1 MAENEI
7 TTEKGSKNFPEA
19 YIRFRTVLDALEITA
34 MRYFL
39 ENKDERERVERAE
52 EFEQILMPI
61 IKKYQSQ
68 MMSDSHPGE
77 CPDGFFNCGGCCLA
91 YPCP

>member
-1 MAENEI
+1 MEENKTI
-7 TTEKGSKNFPEA
+7 TEKGSKNFPEA
-19 YIRFRTVLDALEITA
+19 YIRFRTVLDALEMTA

-39 ENKDERERVERAE
+39 ENKDEIERVERAE

-68 MMSDSHPGE
+68 MVSESHFVE
-77 CPDGFFNCGGCCLA
+77 CPEGCFNCGGCCVP